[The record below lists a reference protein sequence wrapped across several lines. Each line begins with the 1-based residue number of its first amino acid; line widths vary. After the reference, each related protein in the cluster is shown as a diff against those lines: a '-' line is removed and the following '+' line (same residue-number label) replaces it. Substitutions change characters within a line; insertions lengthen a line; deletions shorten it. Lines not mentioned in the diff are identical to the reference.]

1 MFVRK
6 RMENFLTGSPLD
18 PGSIQEFKK
27 CRRCGRD
34 ISNRKYRL
42 IRSSLRGSS
51 PDNPSP
57 YHPESFSV
65 CEECYDIFK
74 YEFLNNYS
82 SKKTLNEMRAE
93 AGLDPIE
100 SIHADEIRERVD
112 KS

>member
-42 IRSSLRGSS
+42 VRSSLRGAPPDDLSS
-51 PDNPSP
+51 
-57 YHPESFSV
+57 YRPESFSV

-74 YEFLNNYS
+74 YEFLNYYS
-82 SKKTLNEMRAE
+82 SKKTLNEMRSE

-100 SIHADEIRERVD
+100 PMHSSEIRE
-112 KS
+112 KEGEA

>member
-6 RMENFLTGSPLD
+6 GIENFLTGSPLD
-18 PGSIQEFKK
+18 PGSIQLFKK

-42 IRSSLRGSS
+42 VRSSLRGAP
-51 PDNPSP
+51 PDLST
-57 YHPESFSV
+57 YDPESFSL
-65 CEECYDIFK
+65 CLECYDIFK
-74 YEFLNNYS
+74 YEFLNYYS

-100 SIHADEIRERVD
+100 PAVASEIRERED
-112 KS
+112 ET